1 MPPTRREFL
10 AAAAAGTVAVAAAAI
25 EPIGRTR
32 PSHLKLSLAA
42 YSYRHLLEGP
52 NRSMDLFAF
61 ADLAADM
68 GLDAIEP
75 TSYYF
80 PPDAGLDECHR
91 LRRHAFRL
99 GLDISGTAVR
109 NDFCLAPG
117 PARPARRAGGGRGGG
132 PAASLAG
139 VRDWVDRAVAMQA
152 PVIRIFAG
160 RVPPGDTEA
169 AAVARAIEGL
179 RESVGYAGTRG
190 VTLALENH
198 GGITATPAQLLRLVE
213 AVDSPWFGVNLDT
226 GNFRTPDPYA
236 DLERIAP
243 YAVNVQVKTEITR
256 SDAEPKEP
264 ADLARLVEMLRRVRY
279 SGYVVLEYEAAED
292 PLTAIPSH
300 VAELRRLI
308 A

>member
-1 MPPTRREFL
+1 MPTRREFL
-10 AAAAAGTVAVAAAAI
+10 GAVAAGTASAAAAM

-42 YSYRHLLEGP
+42 YSYRRFLAGP
-52 NRSMDLFAF
+52 ERSMDLFAF

-80 PPDAGLDECHR
+80 PPDAGLDECRR
-91 LRRHAFRL
+91 LSRHAFLL
-99 GLDISGTAVR
+99 GLDISGTAVK
-109 NDFCLAPG
+109 NDFCLPAG
-117 PARPARRAGGGRGGG
+117 PARD
-132 PAASLAG
+132 ASLAG

-160 RVPPGDTEA
+160 QVPRGDAEG
-169 AAVARAIEGL
+169 AAVARAIDGL
-179 RESVGYAGTRG
+179 RESVAYAAERG
-190 VTLALENH
+190 VILALENH
-198 GGITATPAQLLRLVE
+198 GGITATPAQMLRLVE

-226 GNFRTPDPYA
+226 GNFTTPDPYA

-243 YAVNVQVKTEITR
+243 YAVNVQVKTEIARGDT
-256 SDAEPKEP
+256 AAKEP
-264 ADLARLVEMLRRVRY
+264 ADFGRLVDMLRRVRY
-279 SGYVVLEYEAAED
+279 SGYVVLEYEADED
-292 PLTAIPSH
+292 PRTAIPGH
-300 VAELRRLI
+300 VAALRRLI

>member
-10 AAAAAGTVAVAAAAI
+10 AAAAAGTLAAGAAAI

-80 PPDAGLDECHR
+80 PPDAGLDECRR
-91 LRRHAFRL
+91 LHRHAFRL

-117 PARPARRAGGGRGGG
+117 PARER
-132 PAASLAG
+132 SLAG
-139 VRDWVDRAVAMQA
+139 VRDWVDRAVALQA

-160 RVPPGDTEA
+160 QVPRGDTEA
-169 AAVARAIEGL
+169 AAVARAIDGL
-179 RESVGYAGTRG
+179 RESVAYAGTRG

-213 AVDSPWFGVNLDT
+213 AVDSPWFGVNVDT
-226 GNFRTPDPYA
+226 GNFKTPDPYA

-256 SDAEPKEP
+256 SEAGPEEP

-292 PLTAIPSH
+292 PLTAIPGH

>member
-10 AAAAAGTVAVAAAAI
+10 AAAAAAGTLAAGAAAI

-80 PPDAGLDECHR
+80 PPAAGLDECRR
-91 LRRHAFRL
+91 LHRHAFRL

-117 PARPARRAGGGRGGG
+117 PARER
-132 PAASLAG
+132 SLAG
-139 VRDWVDRAVAMQA
+139 VRDWVDRAVALQA

-160 RVPPGDTEA
+160 QVPRGDTEA
-169 AAVARAIEGL
+169 AAVARAIDGL
-179 RESVGYAGTRG
+179 RESVAYAGTRG

-213 AVDSPWFGVNLDT
+213 AVDSPWFGVNVDT
-226 GNFRTPDPYA
+226 GNFKTPDPYA
-236 DLERIAP
+236 DLEHIAP

-256 SDAEPKEP
+256 SEAGSKEP

-292 PLTAIPSH
+292 PLTAIPGH

>member
-10 AAAAAGTVAVAAAAI
+10 AAAATGTVAAAAAAI

-42 YSYRHLLEGP
+42 YSYRHLLDGP
-52 NRSMDLFAF
+52 NRSMDLFGF

-80 PPDAGLDECHR
+80 PPDAGLDECRR
-91 LRRHAFRL
+91 LQRHAFRL

-117 PARPARRAGGGRGGG
+117 SAREQ
-132 PAASLAG
+132 SLAG

-160 RVPPGDTEA
+160 QVPRGDTED
-169 AAVARAIEGL
+169 AAVARAIDGL
-179 RESVGYAGTRG
+179 RESVAYAGTRG

-243 YAVNVQVKTEITR
+243 YAVNVQVKTEIIR
-256 SDAEPKEP
+256 SEAGPKEP

-292 PLTAIPSH
+292 PLQAIPGH

-308 A
+308 G